1 MSRVSPSR
9 FLSRHVNQET
19 FVNHLGTN
27 SESEKRGLYCRL
39 KYKSAL
45 VELLTMVNGAS
56 CTSLSCSGEGKV
68 VSLPGI
74 KEGAIQAR
82 AIVMIPEEVP
92 TLTSAL
98 TVLGDYLVLDGNTV
112 LGVME
117 VQQCNVKDEGRLPR
131 DVFP

>member
-1 MSRVSPSR
+1 
-9 FLSRHVNQET
+9 
-19 FVNHLGTN
+19 
-27 SESEKRGLYCRL
+27 
-39 KYKSAL
+39 
-45 VELLTMVNGAS
+45 MVNSAS
-56 CTSLSCSGEGKV
+56 CTSLSCSGEGKL

-74 KEGAIQAR
+74 EEGAIQKR

-117 VQQCNVKDEGRLPR
+117 VQQCNIKDEGRLPR
-131 DVFP
+131 DVFPWREMEERLIPDTECGRCFSHYSCPLCGYSSFLKASQPRKTWVAV

>member
-1 MSRVSPSR
+1 
-9 FLSRHVNQET
+9 
-19 FVNHLGTN
+19 
-27 SESEKRGLYCRL
+27 
-39 KYKSAL
+39 
-45 VELLTMVNGAS
+45 MVNGAS

-74 KEGAIQAR
+74 KEGAIQER
-82 AIVMIPEEVP
+82 AVVMIPEEVP